1 MTVHVGV
8 IEATRRR
15 SGPSIIRIVRVTRTR
30 WAILIRHA
38 TTRRRTAIT
47 SFTPIIVLAARGWA
61 AAVVVPARA
70 VTTRGSATVV
80 VVVVRRRW
88 VSPSA
93 TTAAHGRARSVSVT
107 AAVIRTTR
115 ASVRSPRL
123 EWRRWGRIRDVL
135 DALDF
140 LSLELT
146 AVELLHCGLQI
157 GGCLIL
163 DESALC

>member
-15 SGPSIIRIVRVTRTR
+15 TGPSIIRIVRVTRAR

-47 SFTPIIVLAARGWA
+47 SFTPIVVLAARGCA
-61 AAVVVPARA
+61 AAVVIPARA
-70 VTTRGSATVV
+70 VTARGSATVV
-80 VVVVRRRW
+80 IVVVGRRW
-88 VSPSA
+88 VSASA
-93 TTAAHGRARSVSVT
+93 TTAAHGGARSVSIT
-107 AAVIRTTR
+107 AAIIRTTR

-123 EWRRWGRIRDVL
+123 EWWRWGRVRDVL

-146 AVELLHCGLQI
+146 AVQLLHCGLQV

-163 DESALC
+163 DKSALR